1 MIYSDGDIYE
11 GEWIDDEIK
20 GEGIYNF
27 KNGDRFEG
35 LFLNGKEHING
46 KYLS

>member
-27 KNGDRFEG
+27 KMEIDLRVYF
-35 LFLNGKEHING
+35 
-46 KYLS
+46 